1 MMTEESS
8 KSVKI
13 HIKEQ
18 VLEEI
23 RSIDL
28 AVSGGNKTITIA
40 ITAASYSGNKG
51 AAAMLQ
57 SSISQ
62 LLEAYGER
70 LDIRLMSVY
79 PCEDRRQCPHACVTV
94 VPAQPQKLL
103 FAAFPCAVLYRVA
116 GRCAPVRA
124 LLRKNQI
131 LDTYL
136 ETDLVIDEAGISFSD
151 SRGFVM
157 NTYAFVCMAVPMLL
171 GVPAVKYSQALGPFH
186 NAYNRILAKLVLPG
200 LKLILARGRLTKAHL
215 SAAGICKNVQLCAD
229 GAFSMPVDAS
239 VRKRVQKK
247 SGPAGK
253 SRMAALSVSS
263 VVEKKCRKAG
273 IDYCR
278 IMAGFIRYLTNQGW
292 QVFLFPN
299 AARMHSAKP
308 RNNDLMT
315 GDAVAA
321 AYWKQENSGWK
332 SGRKQLAGS
341 FGSLKTAGMQEG
353 LIWERREMDA
363 EEIRAR
369 IAQCEVLVACR
380 FHAMVFALSE
390 QVPVLLTGWSH
401 KYQEVMEQFG
411 LAEYAADF
419 SNLSLE
425 GLCSSFDAF
434 MENQEEIRRRI
445 KKHLPKVQESSR
457 QNVRLIVKLL
467 DELAAG
473 RQS

>member
-1 MMTEESS
+1 M
-8 KSVKI
+8 
-13 HIKEQ
+13 KEN
-18 VLEEI
+18 
-23 RSIDL
+23 R
-28 AVSGGNKTITIA
+28 NKTITIA

-131 LDTYL
+131 LD
-136 ETDLVIDEAGISFSD
+136 EAGISFSD

-186 NAYNRILAKLVLPG
+186 NVYNRLLAKLVLPG

-215 SAAGICKNVQLCAD
+215 CAAGICKNVHLCAD

-332 SGRKQLAGS
+332 SG
-341 FGSLKTAGMQEG
+341 MQEG

-434 MENQEEIRRRI
+434 MENQEEIRHRI

-473 RQS
+473 RES

>member
-1 MMTEESS
+1 
-8 KSVKI
+8 
-13 HIKEQ
+13 
-18 VLEEI
+18 
-23 RSIDL
+23 
-28 AVSGGNKTITIA
+28 
-40 ITAASYSGNKG
+40 
-51 AAAMLQ
+51 
-57 SSISQ
+57 
-62 LLEAYGER
+62 
-70 LDIRLMSVY
+70 
-79 PCEDRRQCPHACVTV
+79 
-94 VPAQPQKLL
+94 
-103 FAAFPCAVLYRVA
+103 
-116 GRCAPVRA
+116 
-124 LLRKNQI
+124 
-131 LDTYL
+131 
-136 ETDLVIDEAGISFSD
+136 
-151 SRGFVM
+151 
-157 NTYAFVCMAVPMLL
+157 
-171 GVPAVKYSQALGPFH
+171 
-186 NAYNRILAKLVLPG
+186 
-200 LKLILARGRLTKAHL
+200 
-215 SAAGICKNVQLCAD
+215 
-229 GAFSMPVDAS
+229 
-239 VRKRVQKK
+239 
-247 SGPAGK
+247 
-253 SRMAALSVSS
+253 MAALSVSS

-332 SGRKQLAGS
+332 S
-341 FGSLKTAGMQEG
+341 GMQEG

-434 MENQEEIRRRI
+434 MENQEEIRHRI

-473 RQS
+473 RES

>member
-1 MMTEESS
+1 M
-8 KSVKI
+8 
-13 HIKEQ
+13 
-18 VLEEI
+18 
-23 RSIDL
+23 
-28 AVSGGNKTITIA
+28 
-40 ITAASYSGNKG
+40 
-51 AAAMLQ
+51 
-57 SSISQ
+57 
-62 LLEAYGER
+62 
-70 LDIRLMSVY
+70 
-79 PCEDRRQCPHACVTV
+79 
-94 VPAQPQKLL
+94 
-103 FAAFPCAVLYRVA
+103 
-116 GRCAPVRA
+116 
-124 LLRKNQI
+124 
-131 LDTYL
+131 
-136 ETDLVIDEAGISFSD
+136 
-151 SRGFVM
+151 
-157 NTYAFVCMAVPMLL
+157 
-171 GVPAVKYSQALGPFH
+171 
-186 NAYNRILAKLVLPG
+186 
-200 LKLILARGRLTKAHL
+200 
-215 SAAGICKNVQLCAD
+215 
-229 GAFSMPVDAS
+229 
-239 VRKRVQKK
+239 
-247 SGPAGK
+247 
-253 SRMAALSVSS
+253 
-263 VVEKKCRKAG
+263 
-273 IDYCR
+273 
-278 IMAGFIRYLTNQGW
+278 
-292 QVFLFPN
+292 FLFPN

-321 AYWKQENSGWK
+321 AYWKQENSAWKSGSRKLEKGSWKSGSRKPEKGGWK

-341 FGSLKTAGMQEG
+341 FGSLRQTAGMQEG

-467 DELAAG
+467 DELAVY
-473 RQS
+473 REL

>member
-1 MMTEESS
+1 M
-8 KSVKI
+8 
-13 HIKEQ
+13 KEN
-18 VLEEI
+18 
-23 RSIDL
+23 R
-28 AVSGGNKTITIA
+28 NKTITIA

-186 NAYNRILAKLVLPG
+186 NVYNRLLAKLVLPG

-215 SAAGICKNVQLCAD
+215 CAAGICKNVHLCAD

-321 AYWKQENSGWK
+321 AYWKQENSAWK

-341 FGSLKTAGMQEG
+341 FGSLRQTAGMQEG

-473 RQS
+473 RES